1 MLTVLIHGADDA
13 AALAQTLAPLVAG
26 AVEGILRDVVV
37 LDARGDDVRRVA
49 DHAGCR
55 VDGVAEVLAGAGMLK
70 GDWILLLR
78 AGDRLPDNWID
89 RVLRHAVGFA
99 GKGGAARLPDPEAGV
114 FDRLFGRS
122 GGAVLVSK
130 AALAAKAPSAAGRVD
145 RLLRSLRPRPMRR
158 GG

>member
-1 MLTVLIHGADDA
+1 MLTVLIHGADDPA
-13 AALAQTLAPLVAG
+13 SLAQTLAPLVAG
-26 AVEGILRDVVV
+26 AVEGVLRDVVV
-37 LDARGDDVRRVA
+37 LDAQADDVRRVA

-55 VDGVAEVLAGAGMLK
+55 LDGIEEVLAGAGTLK
-70 GDWILLLR
+70 GDWILLVR
-78 AGDRLPDNWID
+78 AGERLPDNWID
-89 RVLRHAVGFA
+89 RVMRYAGGLS
-99 GKGGAARLPDPEAGV
+99 GKGEAARLPDPEAGV

-130 AALAAKAPSAAGRVD
+130 AALAAKAPSAAGRID